1 MATDIKLLRDL
12 AYARSG
18 GLCERCGIPLADS
31 WALHHRKLKSRGG
44 ENNLSNLVCLHHSCH
59 NGSTSSVHNNPTK
72 ATEDGFMVASWV
84 DPADVPI
91 ALDDGSKVLLTED
104 GFYRKVEDG
113 NDW

>member
-1 MATDIKLLRDL
+1 
-12 AYARSG
+12 
-18 GLCERCGIPLADS
+18 
-31 WALHHRKLKSRGG
+31 
-44 ENNLSNLVCLHHSCH
+44 
-59 NGSTSSVHNNPTK
+59 VHNNPTK

-113 NDW
+113 HDW